1 MIHPP
6 QILASALGATIRQA
20 PASARRVVRDVC
32 RLVTQR
38 SAILIAMA
46 IDGLLTHT
54 GWVAANSSSSS
65 SSSSTAEPPAGAEA
79 GKKGTAGYT
88 VVAFDGSVYEK
99 FALYRYLLRQALDA
113 QMGPQLSK
121 QVKFELCHDGSCLGA
136 AVLAAA
142 AVK

>member
-1 MIHPP
+1 
-6 QILASALGATIRQA
+6 
-20 PASARRVVRDVC
+20 
-32 RLVTQR
+32 
-38 SAILIAMA
+38 MA

-54 GWVAANSSSSS
+54 GWVAANSSSTSTSS
-65 SSSSTAEPPAGAEA
+65 GTSAAESPAGAEP
-79 GKKGTAGYT
+79 GKKSQAGYT

-99 FALYRYLLRQALDA
+99 FALYRYLLRHALDA

-121 QVKFELCHDGSCLGA
+121 LVRFELCHDGSCLGA